1 MLLHLQTVPARNG
14 VLWIR
19 HGFEIFRRR
28 PLALTGLLS
37 LFLFLAFV
45 VLSIPVLGV
54 VALLMSLPMLSLG
67 FMLATHLVLQ
77 NRTPTAGV
85 YLMPLKLT
93 AQRRRS
99 QLMLCA
105 AYAAATFAV
114 ALLAQWVDGGS
125 LEALEQLAA
134 SGASPDQ
141 MASAASD
148 SRLFL
153 GALTRLG
160 LAALV
165 SVPFWHAPA
174 LIHWGGQ
181 GVMQALF
188 SSTLGVWRNK
198 GAFAVNGLLW
208 AALMMAMGMVCSI
221 LAVVLGLT
229 EQTLPLLAVP
239 LVLLASTVFYSS
251 LYFTFVD
258 CFLFAAPKDL
268 PEPVELPRQD

>member
-1 MLLHLQTVPARNG
+1 M
-14 VLWIR
+14 
-19 HGFEIFRRR
+19 
-28 PLALTGLLS
+28 
-37 LFLFLAFV
+37 
-45 VLSIPVLGV
+45 LGV
-54 VALLMSLPMLSLG
+54 VLLLMSLPLLSLG
-67 FMLATHLVLQ
+67 FMLATHQVLQ
-77 NRTPTAGV
+77 NQTPTAGV
-85 YLMPLKLT
+85 YLLPLKLT
-93 AQRRRS
+93 PQRRKS
-99 QLMLCA
+99 QLLLCS

-125 LEALEQLAA
+125 MEALERLAA
-134 SGASPDQ
+134 SGAPADQ
-141 MASAASD
+141 VAAAAGD

-188 SSTLGVWRNK
+188 SSTLGVWRNR

-208 AALMMAMGMVCSI
+208 AALMMG
-221 LAVVLGLT
+221 LGLLCSVLAIALGLN
-229 EQTLPLLAVP
+229 EQILPLIALP

-258 CFLFAAPKDL
+258 CFMFAAPKDL
-268 PEPVELPRQD
+268 PGDGAV